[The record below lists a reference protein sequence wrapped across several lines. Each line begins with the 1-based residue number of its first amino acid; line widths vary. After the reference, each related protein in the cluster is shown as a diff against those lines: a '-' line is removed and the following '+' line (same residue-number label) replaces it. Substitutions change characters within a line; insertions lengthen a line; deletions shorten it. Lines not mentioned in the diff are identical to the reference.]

1 MFFSQPFLNF
11 ILLLMKFVSKITI
24 LMKKKT
30 VTLLF
35 EVKKVQKMV
44 REKSRLIN
52 PASHLRNAF

>member
-52 PASHLRNAF
+52 PASHSRNAF